1 MRIRR
6 VSTVVNA
13 VILRI
18 ERKPLT
24 EAERKIYNDGN
35 GKRSPTGSGKRG
47 EEKHGM
53 TVIFTR

>member
-18 ERKPLT
+18 ERKTLT